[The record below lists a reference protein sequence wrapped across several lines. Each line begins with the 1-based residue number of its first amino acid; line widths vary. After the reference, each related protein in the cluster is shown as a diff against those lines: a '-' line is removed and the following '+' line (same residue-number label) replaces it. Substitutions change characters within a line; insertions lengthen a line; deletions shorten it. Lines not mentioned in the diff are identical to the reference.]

1 MKKILLVDDSREV
14 LEAFKIAKERSEE
27 FYKFWETIDQNVNV
41 RFAKTY
47 EDAKLILESNETFD
61 WLLLDNNLN
70 SDWVVNDGQKL
81 IKILYNQFRNT
92 NKINFKN
99 IVCISSDE
107 KARNRIDEMINKLK
121 EI

>member
-27 FYKFWETIDQNVNV
+27 FYKFWKTIDQDVNV
-41 RFAKTY
+41 RFTKTY
-47 EDAKLILESNETFD
+47 EEAKDILESDETFD

-81 IKILYNQFRNT
+81 MKILFNKFRNT

-107 KARNRIDEMINKLK
+107 NARNRIDEMINKMK
-121 EI
+121 GN

>member
-1 MKKILLVDDSREV
+1 MKKILLVDDSREI
-14 LEAFKIAKERSEE
+14 LEAFQIAKERSEE

-61 WLLLDNNLN
+61 WLLFDNNLN
-70 SDWVVNDGQKL
+70 SDWIVNDGQKL

-107 KARNRIDEMINKLK
+107 KARNRIDEMINKMK
-121 EI
+121 EV

>member
-14 LEAFKIAKERSEE
+14 LEAFKIARERSEE
-27 FYKFWETIDQNVNV
+27 FYKFWKNIDQNVNV

-47 EDAKLILESNETFD
+47 EDAKHILESNETFD

>member
-27 FYKFWETIDQNVNV
+27 FYKSWETIDQNVNV

-47 EDAKLILESNETFD
+47 EDAKHILESNETFD

-99 IVCISSDE
+99 IVYISSDE
-107 KARNRIDEMINKLK
+107 KARNRIDEMINKMK
-121 EI
+121 EV

>member
-1 MKKILLVDDSREV
+1 MKKILLVDDSREI
-14 LEAFKIAKERSEE
+14 LEAFQIAKERSEE

-107 KARNRIDEMINKLK
+107 KARNRIDEMINKMK
-121 EI
+121 EV

>member
-27 FYKFWETIDQNVNV
+27 FYKFWKTIDQNVNV
-41 RFAKTY
+41 RFTKTY
-47 EDAKLILESNETFD
+47 EEAKDILESDETFD

-81 IKILYNQFRNT
+81 MKILFNKFRNT

-107 KARNRIDEMINKLK
+107 KARNRIDEMINKMK
-121 EI
+121 GN